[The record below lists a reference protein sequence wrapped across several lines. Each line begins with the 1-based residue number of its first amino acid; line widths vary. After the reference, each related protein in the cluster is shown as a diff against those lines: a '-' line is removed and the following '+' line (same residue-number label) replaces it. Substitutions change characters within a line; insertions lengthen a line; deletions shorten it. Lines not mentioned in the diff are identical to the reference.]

1 MHLNS
6 VWKQKD
12 FLIDQSMQTD
22 VFMVDGDE
30 TLTFLS
36 LCHSLLKQSK
46 THATFSDGL
55 KSEALESFLLI
66 KEITLFQQNWHIFWD
81 KNLESS

>member
-22 VFMVDGDE
+22 VCMVDGDE

-36 LCHSLLKQSK
+36 PCHSLLEQSK

-66 KEITLFQQNWHIFWD
+66 KEIRLFQQNWHIFWD
-81 KNLESS
+81 KNLESL